1 MPDNAMSSKIRSADV
16 IALRNLVSFFDMI
29 GPTTLSKYLNES
41 RDMRIYLWNKVNVIH
56 TCRNYNLHIWMV
68 MIYWVLTWN
77 IVLYLLQPSLEL
89 NCGKFHFLSFVYKS
103 PEPTIFFSF
112 ELLVPFSFE
121 SFVSVLDNQ
130 LQIKCLHCSF
140 SKVLCAS
147 VNGLLHHLIY
157 ASFFV

>member
-16 IALRNLVSFFDMI
+16 IALRNLVSSFDMI
-29 GPTTLSKYLNES
+29 GPTTFSKYLNES

-56 TCRNYNLHIWMV
+56 TCRKYNLHIWMV

-121 SFVSVLDNQ
+121 SFVSVLDNPQ
-130 LQIKCLHCSF
+130 QIKCLHRPFC
-140 SKVLCAS
+140 KVLIRKCACS
-147 VNGLLHHLIY
+147 LYLLVS
-157 ASFFV
+157 AS